1 MIPDLYLNAG
11 GVTVSYFEW
20 LKNKAGVS
28 FDRMM
33 SRHEELVKREL
44 LEEMESLAGVK
55 IEPEKKQQLIRG
67 PQEERLVN
75 ATLEQT
81 MIRSYQ
87 KIHDCWKQRGL
98 PDLRTASFLF
108 AIERVAESYQHHG
121 IFP

>member
-44 LEEMESLAGVK
+44 LEEMESLTGVA
-55 IEPEKKQQLIRG
+55 IAPEKKERLVRG

-75 ATLEQT
+75 SALEQT
-81 MIRSYQ
+81 MIRSYA
-87 KIHDCWKQRGL
+87 KIHSVWKERKL
-98 PDLRTASFLF
+98 PDLRTAGFVF
-108 AIERVAESYQHHG
+108 AIERVAESYRHHG